1 MIGIA
6 WLIFLQVDIALY
18 KSHVVRRI
26 KEKLEQLD
34 GYRRDTDRVSM
45 TTDVVL
51 ETINKPEWQ
60 NEEGNGLSYIILF
73 FFFFYTIRLLSG
85 RLRSTVKHS
94 DDPKILPG
102 YDSIRRSRVKT

>member
-73 FFFFYTIRLLSG
+73 FFFLYNTFIIRAPWTDYKTFRCPEDIT
-85 RLRSTVKHS
+85 RL
-94 DDPKILPG
+94 
-102 YDSIRRSRVKT
+102 